1 MAEFDAC
8 NAKTFSLDAFNKGH
22 AIGER
27 SKLDG
32 NTGAAMQALLKLNQE
47 LFQKDLALPINERQ
61 AAWAAQSRDAMNGI
75 ACADPVH
82 FKDSL
87 RPLETDPR
95 VAPPSPERLKAGDIA
110 SSVDGVASMLQGFA
124 VNDTPFDYR
133 LAQANAFVHNRVE
146 PLGEPS
152 RKAFVEDFNK
162 REGSKTFGPNGAR
175 VAASL
180 SPDGKQIVLKKIAL
194 GEQ

>member
-22 AIGER
+22 GIGEQ

-47 LFQKDLALPINERQ
+47 LLQSDLVLPPGQRQ
-61 AAWAAQSRDAMNGI
+61 IAWAAQARDAMNGL

-87 RPLETDPR
+87 RPLESDPR
-95 VAPPSPERLKAGDIA
+95 LAPPSPERLKVADVS
-110 SSVDGVASMLQGFA
+110 SSVNGVASILQGNPA
-124 VNDTPFDYR
+124 NDAPLDYR
-133 LAQANAFVHNRVE
+133 LAQANAFIHNRVE
-146 PLGEPS
+146 PLGEDS
-152 RKAFVEDFNK
+152 RKAFVQDFNK
-162 REGSKTFGPNGAR
+162 RESSKSFAPDGTG
-175 VAASL
+175 VVASL
-180 SPDGKQIVLKKIAL
+180 SPDGKQILLRKLPQV
-194 GEQ
+194 E